1 MEAGLTA
8 VHHWNFAQ
16 KLVFR
21 FFAAYFFIFLFP
33 FPIGY
38 LPFTDSIN
46 SWYSNLWDPFVYWA
60 GKNVL
65 HIGYEITVKPNGSGD
80 TTYNYV
86 QLFLMVMLAL
96 TAAMVWSVADRK
108 RKSYD
113 LLLYW
118 VMVFIRYYLAFT
130 LMSYGVF
137 KVIKTQFPFPY
148 YHLTETYAESSP
160 MGLLWNFMGYSTA
173 YNMFTGL
180 AEVAGGICILF
191 RKTATFGALVS
202 ITVLMNVVALNFCF
216 DVPVKIYSSN
226 LLLMA
231 IFIAIP
237 DMQRLINFFFRN
249 KAVPAVNIQPRF
261 PKRWMKITWLSV
273 KILLVGSVLFNTVS
287 GAWQGYKTY
296 GDTAIKK
303 TPLFGI
309 YTVETFIKN
318 KDTLPPLLTDTV
330 QWKQINIAFADYAI
344 VKTMSDKT
352 IGYGFTVDSVKK
364 TVQFINSREAA
375 ENLIFAFSYP
385 DSLHLVLNG
394 THHNDSVYIVMK
406 RVDEKNSLLLSRGFH
421 WINEVPFN
429 K

>member
-8 VHHWNFAQ
+8 VQHWNFAQ

-21 FFAAYFFIFLFP
+21 FLAAYFFIFLFP

-46 SWYSNLWDPFVYWA
+46 SWYNDLWDPLVYGA
-60 GKNVL
+60 GKHIL
-65 HIGYEITVKPNGSGD
+65 HLGYDITVKPNGSGD

-96 TAAMVWSVADRK
+96 TAAIVWSVADRK
-108 RKSYD
+108 RKNYD

-118 VMVFIRYYLAFT
+118 VTVFIRYYLAFT
-130 LMSYGVF
+130 LMSYGVY

-180 AEVAGGICILF
+180 AEVAGGIFILF
-191 RKTATFGALVS
+191 RRTATFGALVS

-249 KAVPAVNIQPRF
+249 KAVPAANIQPRF

-273 KILLVGSVLFNTVS
+273 KILLVGSVLYNTVS
-287 GAWQGYKTY
+287 GVWEGYKTY

-309 YTVETFIKN
+309 YNTETFIKN
-318 KDTLPPLLTDTV
+318 KDTLAPLLTDTV
-330 QWKQINIAFADYAI
+330 QWKQLNIVFANYAI

-352 IGYGFTVDSVKK
+352 IGYGLTVDSVKK
-364 TVQFINSREAA
+364 TVQFINSRDSA
-375 ENLIFAFSYP
+375 ENPIFNFSYP
-385 DSLHLVLNG
+385 DSSHLVLKG
-394 THHNDSVYIVMK
+394 TYKADTVYIVMK
-406 RVDEKNSLLLSRGFH
+406 KFDEKKSLLLSRGFH

>member
-1 MEAGLTA
+1 M
-8 VHHWNFAQ
+8 
-16 KLVFR
+16 
-21 FFAAYFFIFLFP
+21 
-33 FPIGY
+33 
-38 LPFTDSIN
+38 
-46 SWYSNLWDPFVYWA
+46 
-60 GKNVL
+60 
-65 HIGYEITVKPNGSGD
+65 
-80 TTYNYV
+80 
-86 QLFLMVMLAL
+86 QLFLTVMLAL
-96 TAAMVWSVADRK
+96 TAAIVWSVADRK
-108 RKSYD
+108 RKNYD

-130 LMSYGVF
+130 LMSYGVY

-180 AEVAGGICILF
+180 AEVTSGIFILF

-249 KAVPAVNIQPRF
+249 KAVPAVNIQLRF

-273 KILLVGSVLFNTVS
+273 KILLVASVLYNTVS
-287 GAWQGYKTY
+287 GVWEGYKTY

-303 TPLFGI
+303 APLFGI
-309 YTVETFIKN
+309 YNIETFIKN
-318 KDTLPPLLTDTV
+318 KDTLAPLLTDSV
-330 QWKQINIAFADYAI
+330 QWKQLNIAFANYAM

-352 IGYGFTVDSVKK
+352 IGYGFIVDSVKK
-364 TVQFINSREAA
+364 TVQFINSRDSA
-375 ENLIFAFSYP
+375 ENQIFNFSYP
-385 DSLHLVLNG
+385 DSSHLVLKG
-394 THHNDSVYIVMK
+394 THKADTVCIVMK
-406 RVDEKNSLLLSRGFH
+406 KFDQMNSLLLSRGFH

>member
-8 VHHWNFAQ
+8 VQHWNFAQ
-16 KLVFR
+16 KFVFR
-21 FFAAYFFIFLFP
+21 FFATYFFIFLFP

-38 LPFTDSIN
+38 IPFTESIMP
-46 SWYSNLWDPFVYWA
+46 WYNNLWDPLVHWA
-60 GKNVL
+60 GKHIL
-65 HIGYEITVKPNGSGD
+65 HIGYDITVKPNGSGD

-96 TAAMVWSVADRK
+96 MAAIVWSVADGN

-130 LMSYGVF
+130 LMSYGVY

-180 AEVAGGICILF
+180 AEVAGGIFILF

-202 ITVLMNVVALNFCF
+202 ITVLMNVVALNYCF
-216 DVPVKIYSSN
+216 DVPVKIYSGN

-237 DMQRLINFFFRN
+237 DMQRLIDFFFRN
-249 KAVPAVNIQPRF
+249 KAVPAANIQPRF
-261 PKRWMKITWLSV
+261 TKRRMKITWLSV

-287 GAWQGYKTY
+287 GAWEGYKTY

-303 TPLFGI
+303 VPLFGI
-309 YTVETFIKN
+309 YNTEIFIKN
-318 KDTLPPLLTDTV
+318 KDTLAPLLTDTT
-330 QWKQINIAFADYAI
+330 QWKQLNIALADYAI

-352 IGYGFTVDSVKK
+352 IGYGFIVDSEKNTVK
-364 TVQFINSREAA
+364 FMNSRNTW
-375 ENLIFAFSYP
+375 ENPVFNFSFP
-385 DSLHLVLNG
+385 DSVHLVLQG
-394 THHNDSVYIVMK
+394 FYQMDSVYIVMK
-406 RVDEKNSLLLSRGFH
+406 RFDEKKSLLLSRGFH